1 MSLVFNSFTFPNS
14 TTIKNRLVKAAME
27 ENMSDEN
34 LLPSNELIN
43 LYGQWAK
50 GGSGLLITGNV
61 MIDKDAMT
69 GPGGVVLDK
78 DSDLTRF
85 KLWADVAKQNDTKV
99 WMQISHPGRQVY
111 KKMGGKVYSPSDIPL
126 DMGKLSDMFGQP
138 TAMTEAQIQD
148 VISRFSDTAKQA
160 ELAGFDGV
168 EVHAAHGYLLAQFL
182 SPLVNKRGD
191 NWGGSLD
198 NRSRLLLE
206 VIKAIKSNVSETFSI
221 SVKLNS
227 ADFQRGGFDE
237 EDAMAVVKSLEA
249 LNIDMIELSGGSYEA
264 PAMQG
269 VTADGRTL
277 AREAYFLSF
286 AASISKN
293 TSVPTMTTGGIYK
306 FGTAK
311 TVLSQGVDLVG
322 IATALAL
329 QPDLPNRWQLGKNVE
344 VDTLR
349 VNWKNKTFRS
359 LAIMA
364 LVKRNLRRI
373 GAGKKTSIKLSPFF
387 TLILD
392 QIRTARLVK
401 RYQNLLSQ

>member
-34 LLPSNELIN
+34 LLPSKELIN

-61 MIDKDAMT
+61 MVDKEAMT

-85 KLWADVAKQNDTKV
+85 KLWADTAKQNKTKV

-138 TAMTEAQIQD
+138 TTMTEVQIKD

-182 SPLVNKRGD
+182 SPLVNKRED
-191 NWGGSLD
+191 DWGGSLD

-206 VIKAIKSNVSETFSI
+206 VIKAIKSNVSDSFSI

-227 ADFQRGGFDE
+227 ADFQHGGFDE
-237 EDAMAVVKSLEA
+237 EDALAVVKSLEA

-293 TSVPTMTTGGIYK
+293 TSVPIMTTGGIYK

-311 TVLSQGVDLVG
+311 TVLAQGVDLVG

-344 VDTLR
+344 VATPQ
-349 VNWKNKTFRS
+349 VKWKNKTFRS

-373 GAGKKTSIKLSPFF
+373 GAGKKTSSKLSPFF

-392 QIRTARLVK
+392 QIRTAKLVK
-401 RYQNLLSQ
+401 RYQKLLSQ

>member
-34 LLPSNELIN
+34 LLPSKELIN

-61 MIDKDAMT
+61 MVDKEAMT

-126 DMGKLSDMFGQP
+126 DMGKLSDKFGQP
-138 TAMTEAQIQD
+138 TAMTEVQIKD

-168 EVHAAHGYLLAQFL
+168 EIHAAHGYLIAQFL
-182 SPLVNKRGD
+182 SPLVNKRD
-191 NWGGSLD
+191 DQWGGSLE

-206 VIKAIKSNVSETFSI
+206 VIKAIKSNVSDSFSI

-227 ADFQRGGFDE
+227 ADFQHGGFDE
-237 EDAMAVVKSLEA
+237 EDALAVVKSLEA

-293 TSVPTMTTGGIYK
+293 TSVPIMTTGGIYK

-311 TVLSQGVDLVG
+311 TVLAQGVDLVG

-344 VDTLR
+344 VATPQ

-373 GAGKKTSIKLSPFF
+373 GAGKKTSSKLSPFF

-392 QIRTARLVK
+392 QIRTAKLVK
-401 RYQNLLSQ
+401 RYQKLLSQ

>member
-34 LLPSNELIN
+34 LLPSKELIN

-61 MIDKDAMT
+61 MVDKEAMT

-138 TAMTEAQIQD
+138 TAMTEVQIKD

-168 EVHAAHGYLLAQFL
+168 EIHAAHGYLIAQFL
-182 SPLVNKRGD
+182 SPLVNKRD
-191 NWGGSLD
+191 DQWGGSLE

-206 VIKAIKSNVSETFSI
+206 VIRAIKSTVSDSFSI

-227 ADFQRGGFDE
+227 ADFQHGGFDE
-237 EDAMAVVKSLEA
+237 EDALAVVKSLEA

-293 TSVPTMTTGGIYK
+293 TSVPIMTTGGIYK

-311 TVLSQGVDLVG
+311 TVLAQGVDLVG

-344 VDTLR
+344 VATPQ

-373 GAGKKTSIKLSPFF
+373 GAGKKTSSKLSPFF

-392 QIRTARLVK
+392 QIRTAKLVK
-401 RYQNLLSQ
+401 RYQKLLSQ

>member
-1 MSLVFNSFTFPNS
+1 MTLVFNSFRFPNT
-14 TTIKNRLVKAAME
+14 TTIKNRIVKAAME

-43 LYGQWAK
+43 LYGQWAR
-50 GGSGLLITGNV
+50 GGTGLLLTGNV
-61 MIDKDAMT
+61 MIDKAAMT

-78 DSDLTRF
+78 NTDLERF
-85 KLWADVAKQNDTKV
+85 KLWAKSAQQNNSKV

-111 KKMGGKVYSPSDIPL
+111 KKMGGKVYSPSDIAL
-126 DMGKLSDMFGQP
+126 SMGKFSDMFGQP
-138 TAMTEAQIQD
+138 TAMTEAQIED
-148 VISRFSDTAKQA
+148 VISRFTDTAKQA

-168 EVHAAHGYLLAQFL
+168 EIHAAHGYLIAQFL
-182 SPLVNKRGD
+182 SPLVNKRD
-191 NWGGSLD
+191 DQWGGSLE

-206 VIKAIKSNVSETFSI
+206 VVKAIKSAVSATFSVA
-221 SVKLNS
+221 VKLNS

-237 EDAMAVVKSLEA
+237 EDALAVVKSLEA

-286 AASISKN
+286 AQSIARN
-293 TSVPTMTTGGIYK
+293 TSIPVMTTGGIYK
-306 FGTAK
+306 FSTAK
-311 TVLSQGVDLVG
+311 TVLAKGVDLVG
-322 IATALAL
+322 IATGLAL
-329 QPDLPNRWQLGKNVE
+329 KPDLPNRWQLGKDIE
-344 VDTLR
+344 IDMPKIT
-349 VNWKNKTFRS
+349 WKNKTLRS

-364 LVKRNLRRI
+364 VVKRNLRRV
-373 GAGKKTSIKLSPFF
+373 GAGKKASAKLSPLF

-392 QIRTARLVK
+392 QIRTARLTK
-401 RYQNLLSQ
+401 RYQKLISQ

>member
-1 MSLVFNSFTFPNS
+1 
-14 TTIKNRLVKAAME
+14 ME

-34 LLPSNELIN
+34 LLPSDELIN
-43 LYGQWAK
+43 LYGMWAK

-61 MIDKDAMT
+61 MVDKEAMT

-78 DSDLTRF
+78 DSELTRF
-85 KLWADVAKQNDTKV
+85 KLWADTAKQNKTKV

-111 KKMGGKVYSPSDIPL
+111 KKMGGKVYSPSDIAL
-126 DMGKLSDMFGQP
+126 NMGKLSDMFGHP
-138 TAMTEAQIQD
+138 TAMTEAQISD
-148 VISRFSDTAKQA
+148 VISRFTDTAKQA

-182 SPLVNKRGD
+182 SPLVNQRD
-191 NWGGSLD
+191 DQWGGSLD

-206 VIKAIKSNVSETFSI
+206 VIKAIKSNVSESFSI

-237 EDAMAVVKSLEA
+237 EDALAVVKSLEA

-286 AASISKN
+286 AASIAKN
-293 TSVPTMTTGGIYK
+293 TSIPIMTTGGIYK

-311 TVLSQGVDLVG
+311 TVLAQGVDLVG

-329 QPDLPNRWQLGKNVE
+329 QPDLPNGWLLGKNAE
-344 VDTLR
+344 IAIPK

-364 LVKRNLRRI
+364 LVKRNLRRV
-373 GAGKKTSIKLSPFF
+373 GAGKKASAKLSPLF

-392 QIRTARLVK
+392 QIRTAKLVK
-401 RYQNLLSQ
+401 RYQKLMSQ

>member
-14 TTIKNRLVKAAME
+14 TSIKNRIVKAAME

-34 LLPSNELIN
+34 LLPSKELIN

-61 MIDKDAMT
+61 MVDKEAMT

-85 KLWADVAKQNDTKV
+85 KLWADTAKQNKTKV

-126 DMGKLSDMFGQP
+126 DMGNLSDMFGQP
-138 TAMTEAQIQD
+138 TTMTEVQIKD

-182 SPLVNKRGD
+182 SPLVNKRED
-191 NWGGSLD
+191 DWGGSLD

-206 VIKAIKSNVSETFSI
+206 VIKAIKSNVSDSFSI

-227 ADFQRGGFDE
+227 ADFQHGGFDE
-237 EDAMAVVKSLEA
+237 EDALAVVKSLEA

-293 TSVPTMTTGGIYK
+293 TSVPIMTTGGIYK

-311 TVLSQGVDLVG
+311 TVLAQGVDLVG

-344 VDTLR
+344 VATPQ

-373 GAGKKTSIKLSPFF
+373 GAGKKTSSKLSPFF

-392 QIRTARLVK
+392 QIRTAKLVK
-401 RYQNLLSQ
+401 RYQKLLSQ

>member
-85 KLWADVAKQNDTKV
+85 KLWADTAKQNKTKV

-182 SPLVNKRGD
+182 SPLVNKRED
-191 NWGGSLD
+191 DWGGSLD

-227 ADFQRGGFDE
+227 ADFQHGGFDE
-237 EDAMAVVKSLEA
+237 EDALAVVKSLEA

-311 TVLSQGVDLVG
+311 TVLAQGVDLVG

-344 VDTLR
+344 VATPR

-373 GAGKKTSIKLSPFF
+373 GAGKKASIKLSPFF

-392 QIRTARLVK
+392 QIRTAKLVK
-401 RYQNLLSQ
+401 RYQKLLNQ

>member
-34 LLPSNELIN
+34 LLPSKELIN

-61 MIDKDAMT
+61 MVDKEAMT

-85 KLWADVAKQNDTKV
+85 KLWADTAKQNKTKV

-138 TAMTEAQIQD
+138 TTMTEVQIKD

-182 SPLVNKRGD
+182 SPLVNKRED
-191 NWGGSLD
+191 DWGGSLD

-206 VIKAIKSNVSETFSI
+206 VIKAIKSNVSDSFSI

-227 ADFQRGGFDE
+227 ADFQHGGFDE
-237 EDAMAVVKSLEA
+237 EDALAVVKSLEA
-249 LNIDMIELSGGSYEA
+249 LNIDMIELSGGRYEA

-293 TSVPTMTTGGIYK
+293 TSVPIMTTGGIYK

-311 TVLSQGVDLVG
+311 TVLAQGVDLVG

-344 VDTLR
+344 VATPQ

-373 GAGKKTSIKLSPFF
+373 GAGKKTSSKLSPFF

-392 QIRTARLVK
+392 QIRTAKLVK
-401 RYQNLLSQ
+401 RYQKLLSQ

>member
-14 TTIKNRLVKAAME
+14 TSIKNRIVKAAME

-34 LLPSNELIN
+34 LLPSDELIN
-43 LYGQWAK
+43 LYGMWAK

-61 MIDKDAMT
+61 MVDKEAMT

-78 DSDLTRF
+78 DSELTRF
-85 KLWADVAKQNDTKV
+85 KLWADTAKQNKTKV

-111 KKMGGKVYSPSDIPL
+111 KKMGGKVYSPSDIAL
-126 DMGKLSDMFGQP
+126 NMGKLSDMFGHP
-138 TAMTEAQIQD
+138 TAMTEAQISD
-148 VISRFSDTAKQA
+148 VISRFTDTAKQA

-182 SPLVNKRGD
+182 SPLVNQRD
-191 NWGGSLD
+191 DQWGGSLD

-206 VIKAIKSNVSETFSI
+206 VIKAIKSNVSESFSI

-237 EDAMAVVKSLEA
+237 EDALAVVKSLEA

-286 AASISKN
+286 AASIAKN
-293 TSVPTMTTGGIYK
+293 TSIPIMTTGGIYK

-311 TVLSQGVDLVG
+311 TVLAQGVDLVG

-329 QPDLPNRWQLGKNVE
+329 QPDLPNGWLLGKNAE
-344 VDTLR
+344 IAIPK

-364 LVKRNLRRI
+364 LVKRNLRRV
-373 GAGKKTSIKLSPFF
+373 GAGKKASAKLSPLF

-392 QIRTARLVK
+392 QIRTAKLVK
-401 RYQNLLSQ
+401 RYQKLMSQ

>member
-34 LLPSNELIN
+34 LLPSKELIN

-61 MIDKDAMT
+61 MVDKEAMT

-85 KLWADVAKQNDTKV
+85 KLWADTAKQNKTKV

-138 TAMTEAQIQD
+138 TAMTEVQIKD
-148 VISRFSDTAKQA
+148 VISRFTDTAKQA

-168 EVHAAHGYLLAQFL
+168 EIHAAHGYLIAQFL
-182 SPLVNKRGD
+182 SPLVNKRD
-191 NWGGSLD
+191 DQWGGSLE

-206 VIKAIKSNVSETFSI
+206 VIKAIKSTVSDSFSI

-227 ADFQRGGFDE
+227 ADFQHGGFDE
-237 EDAMAVVKSLEA
+237 EDALAVVKSLEA

-293 TSVPTMTTGGIYK
+293 TSVPIMTTGGIYK

-311 TVLSQGVDLVG
+311 TVLAQGVDLVG

-344 VDTLR
+344 VAR
-349 VNWKNKTFRS
+349 PQVNWKNKTFRS

-373 GAGKKTSIKLSPFF
+373 GAGKKTSSKLSPFF

-392 QIRTARLVK
+392 QIRTAKLVK
-401 RYQNLLSQ
+401 RYQKLLSQ

>member
-14 TTIKNRLVKAAME
+14 TSIKNRIVKAAME

-34 LLPSNELIN
+34 LLPSDELIN
-43 LYGQWAK
+43 LYGMWAK

-61 MIDKDAMT
+61 MVDKEAMT

-85 KLWADVAKQNDTKV
+85 KLWADTAKQNKTKV

-111 KKMGGKVYSPSDIPL
+111 KKMGGKVYSPSDIAL
-126 DMGKLSDMFGQP
+126 NMGKLSDMFGQP
-138 TAMTEAQIQD
+138 TAMTEAQISD
-148 VISRFSDTAKQA
+148 VISRFTDTAKQA

-182 SPLVNKRGD
+182 SPLVNQRD
-191 NWGGSLD
+191 DQWGGSLD

-206 VIKAIKSNVSETFSI
+206 VIKAIKSNVSESFSI

-237 EDAMAVVKSLEA
+237 EDALAVVKSLEA

-286 AASISKN
+286 AASIAKN
-293 TSVPTMTTGGIYK
+293 TSIPIMTTGGIYK

-311 TVLSQGVDLVG
+311 TVLAQGVDLVG

-329 QPDLPNRWQLGKNVE
+329 QPDLPNGWLLGKNAE
-344 VDTLR
+344 IAIPK

-364 LVKRNLRRI
+364 LVKRNLRRV
-373 GAGKKTSIKLSPFF
+373 GAGKKASAKLSPLF

-392 QIRTARLVK
+392 QIRTAKLVK
-401 RYQNLLSQ
+401 RYQKLMSQ

>member
-14 TTIKNRLVKAAME
+14 TSIKNRIVKAAME

-34 LLPSNELIN
+34 LLPSDELIN
-43 LYGQWAK
+43 LYGMWAK

-61 MIDKDAMT
+61 MVDKEAMT

-78 DSDLTRF
+78 DSELTRF
-85 KLWADVAKQNDTKV
+85 KLWADTAKQNKTKV

-111 KKMGGKVYSPSDIPL
+111 KKMGGKVYSPSNIAL
-126 DMGKLSDMFGQP
+126 NMGKLSDMFGQP
-138 TAMTEAQIQD
+138 TAMTEAQISD
-148 VISRFSDTAKQA
+148 VISRFTDTAKQA

-182 SPLVNKRGD
+182 SPLVNQRD
-191 NWGGSLD
+191 DQWGGSLD

-206 VIKAIKSNVSETFSI
+206 VIKAIKSNVSESFSI

-237 EDAMAVVKSLEA
+237 EDALAVVKSLEA

-286 AASISKN
+286 AASIAKN
-293 TSVPTMTTGGIYK
+293 TSIPIMTTGGIYK

-311 TVLSQGVDLVG
+311 TVLAQGVDLVG

-329 QPDLPNRWQLGKNVE
+329 QPDLPNGWLLGKNAE
-344 VDTLR
+344 IAIPK

-364 LVKRNLRRI
+364 LVKRNLRRV
-373 GAGKKTSIKLSPFF
+373 GAGKKASAKLSPLF

-392 QIRTARLVK
+392 QIRTAKLVK
-401 RYQNLLSQ
+401 RYQKLMSQ